1 MGSAYNGKIFSIFKK
16 KWVNAMNE
24 SSFLKVW
31 YSVMFIGVIAMIAL
45 SIIVYLV
52 YKMRV
57 SSFSDQKQKH
67 DFINLNEVRWYK
79 RSYFLL
85 GTAGAFAINIY
96 GEEKYN
102 DIGLWFFVRFFV
114 SICAATLTG
123 YVASLVLDYYYPS
136 VLNAKLR
143 KLRYSP
149 RVNPRTGNKM
159 KLLSESEEDVH
170 LDEGMQAEES
180 LFSMDY
186 DVWIDEKTSDIK
198 IEKYNGHLIA
208 LQCNNCGFYTMKV
221 KREEIVERHE
231 DGSPKE
237 LLKHYQCTY
246 CENVRSTVF
255 NVSKKEADDYKA
267 LGLHVKSGT
276 KNVALVKIDLHSNF
290 GKKKSFEFS
299 SVEEAQKFLAE
310 FDFDKLA

>member
-1 MGSAYNGKIFSIFKK
+1 
-16 KWVNAMNE
+16 MNE

-31 YSVMFIGVIAMIAL
+31 YSVMSIGVIVMVAL

-57 SSFSDQKQKH
+57 SSFSDHKQKH
-67 DFINLNEVRWYK
+67 DFINLNEVKWYK
-79 RSYFLL
+79 WFYFLF
-85 GTAGAFAINIY
+85 GSAAAFAINLY

-102 DIGLWFFVRFFV
+102 HIGLWFFVRLFV
-114 SICAATLTG
+114 SICAATLVG

-149 RVNPRTGNKM
+149 RVNPKTGNKM

-221 KREEIVERHE
+221 KREEITERHE

-237 LLKHYQCTY
+237 LLKHYQCAY

-255 NVSKKEADDYKA
+255 NVSKKESEDYKA
-267 LGLHVKSGT
+267 QGLHVKTGT

-299 SVEEAQKFLAE
+299 SVEEAQKFLTE